1 MEKMELNVKNLQQ
14 EVELLNKQ
22 KKSLNAEI
30 VAVQEDLQGKDQ
42 LLGLSRDI
50 YFNRN
55 SVKRHT
61 LTELCDIKYSAC
73 SDVHKQ
79 KVFNM
84 LKRWK
89 F

>member
-50 YFNRN
+50 F
-55 SVKRHT
+55 
-61 LTELCDIKYSAC
+61 
-73 SDVHKQ
+73 
-79 KVFNM
+79 
-84 LKRWK
+84 
-89 F
+89 

>member
-30 VAVQEDLQGKDQ
+30 VAVQEDLQGEDQ

-50 YFNRN
+50 F
-55 SVKRHT
+55 
-61 LTELCDIKYSAC
+61 
-73 SDVHKQ
+73 
-79 KVFNM
+79 
-84 LKRWK
+84 
-89 F
+89 